1 MQKENELTYSTSVKK
16 YKFYD
21 FIMAAFV
28 TILLC
33 SNIIGAEKVVSLFGF
48 TFGAGILF
56 FPISY
61 FFNDI
66 LTEVYGYARSRKVVW
81 AGFAALGFASLMS
94 AVVVGLP
101 AAPGWVHQDAYVVVF
116 GQTTRIVAAS
126 LTAFF
131 SGEFVNSFVL
141 AKMKLTT
148 NGKYLWT

>member
-66 LTEVYGYARSRKVVW
+66 LTEVMVMPVPVRSFGRDLLLW
-81 AGFAALGFASLMS
+81 
-94 AVVVGLP
+94 GLP
-101 AAPGWVHQDAYVVVF
+101 
-116 GQTTRIVAAS
+116 
-126 LTAFF
+126 L
-131 SGEFVNSFVL
+131 
-141 AKMKLTT
+141 
-148 NGKYLWT
+148 